1 MLQLCAFNVF
11 PHVRGEGFRFLG
23 DVWNTGCSWCLAISG
38 LLHAWKPG
46 MFVAFVSHQ
55 WLGNTHPD
63 PTGKHCCFLRETL
76 KEVLSGSLAIE
87 SDIVSQNRGADL
99 ITLTPRMRRQL
110 ADGYLFLDWFAIPQ
124 ITARLPGVNEET
136 CRTEAAQA
144 VQSIPAYVEAS
155 DLFIALVPE
164 VKHQDRGCFCNYTSW
179 LQRGWCR
186 AELWCRL
193 LSNRPD
199 THVILLHSTRDV
211 RYMFPLDWQL
221 NTIVDGQFTVEE
233 DRLVVAKLGEAAV
246 DAKIQSLKEQ
256 RAMCIFR
263 WFVANRARLL
273 GHDRWN
279 ATVDGFLR
287 KFDFAN
293 WDAAVF
299 GDHSRLTGLL
309 CAMFS
314 GDTEMMRTLASCR
327 ADINKPISGLSE
339 LGYYE
344 SQTLLM
350 AAAKS
355 KQTGDVL
362 ETIIEL
368 RADISV
374 RSSNGSNVMFLA
386 RTPEQVSVLFAARAD
401 LHSRR
406 GDMML
411 TPLTGCATMACTN
424 TVRALLEVRCDPKC
438 DIQIPI
444 MFSRGNPYSL
454 ENLRLLPAQRA
465 DPNSRATLGGP
476 SYTISYNNS
485 VKMSIIGW
493 ERSSVWTQYQ
503 ALLIDCTPLH
513 AAAYVGDQAIT
524 RLLWE
529 HGAEQK
535 TNFMEMLPEE
545 IAEKKGYCHLLPIL
559 SSFFV

>member
-1 MLQLCAFNVF
+1 MLPLCAFDVF
-11 PHVRGEGFRFLG
+11 SHVRGQGLRFLG
-23 DVWNTGCSWCLAISG
+23 DDWNTGCARFFAIAG
-38 LLHAWKPG
+38 LLHKWKPG

-55 WLGNTHPD
+55 WLGITHPD
-63 PTGKHCCFLRETL
+63 PAGTHTCFLRKAL
-76 KEVLSGSLAIE
+76 REVLSGSVAVE
-87 SDIVSQNRGADL
+87 SDIVSQNRGANL
-99 ITLTPRMRRQL
+99 HSVSAETRQQL
-110 ADGYLFLDWFAIPQ
+110 ADGYLFFDWFAIPQ
-124 ITARLPGVNEET
+124 ITSRLPGVNEDVT
-136 CRTEAAQA
+136 RSEAAKA

-164 VKHQDRGCFCNYTSW
+164 VKHQDRGSYCNYTSW

-193 LSNRPD
+193 LSNKRE
-199 THVILLHSTRDV
+199 THVILLHSTKDV
-211 RYMFPLDWQL
+211 RFMFPLDWQL

-233 DRLVVAKLGEAAV
+233 DRLVVAKLGEVAV

-256 RAMCIFR
+256 GAICVFR

-273 GHDRWN
+273 GHVRQNSD
-279 ATVDGFLR
+279 VDGFLK

-314 GDTEMMRTLASCR
+314 CDNEMMRKLASCN
-327 ADINKPISGLSE
+327 ADVDKKISGLSE

-344 SQTLLM
+344 NQTLLM

-355 KQTGDVL
+355 KQSEDVL
-362 ETIIEL
+362 ETIIQL
-368 RADISV
+368 RADV
-374 RSSNGSNVMFLA
+374 HARSANGSNAMFLA
-386 RTPEQVSVLFAARAD
+386 RSPEQVSVLFAARAD
-401 LHSRR
+401 LHTRR

-424 TVRALLEVRCDPKC
+424 TVQKLLEVRCDPHC
-438 DIQIPI
+438 DLQIPI
-444 MFSRGNPYSL
+444 MFSRGNPYAL
-454 ENLRLLPAQRA
+454 ENLRLLLTNHA
-465 DPNSRATLGGP
+465 DPNSRATVAGP

-503 ALLIDCTPLH
+503 ATLIDCNPLH
-513 AAAYVGDQAIT
+513 AAAYIGDLAIT
-524 RLLWE
+524 EFLWQ

-535 TNFMEMLPEE
+535 TNFVGMLPEE
-545 IAEKKGYCHLLPIL
+545 IASKKGYCHLMPFL
-559 SSFFV
+559 STFHA